1 MIENELGA
9 CEVDGKLPL
18 LGKVQVC
25 KMLQKLD
32 EVLVCMI
39 FHGM

>member
-9 CEVDGKLPL
+9 CEVDGK
-18 LGKVQVC
+18 VQVC

-32 EVLVCMI
+32 EALVWMI
-39 FHGM
+39 FHVL